1 MTKLSDLVPLADLH
15 FWSTTKDAA
24 RSLARANRLVA
35 KFNPDLEQPWSPLAA
50 REALLQFPAGSRNRY
65 RAALSTLLKTY
76 RLQGGPR
83 LELPPR
89 FPEAKPRDRVLTSQE
104 LDRLIS
110 SDVGLI
116 ALILSRTALRISEL
130 YRAEIVDGSLYLED
144 TKNGTR
150 RTVPLDARLR
160 ALLPQ
165 DGGSLR
171 AALDLPSE
179 RVLRRLWAGAAREV
193 GLEGVTFHVLRHTAI
208 TRWAAAGL
216 PVAAI
221 MALAGHKDVSTSLR
235 YTHLSQADLRAAL
248 MAVE

>member
-1 MTKLSDLVPLADLH
+1 MNLADLIPLADLH
-15 FWSTTKDAA
+15 FWQATKDSA
-24 RSLARANRLVA
+24 RSLARATRLVA
-35 KFNPDLEQPWSPLAA
+35 KFNPDLEAPWSPLAA

-89 FPEAKPRDRVLTSQE
+89 FPEAKPRDRVLTEEE
-104 LDRLIS
+104 LDRLIG

-144 TKNGTR
+144 TKNGSR

-165 DGGSLR
+165 GGMLR

-179 RVLRRLWAGAAREV
+179 RVLRRLWADAAREV

-221 MALAGHKDVSTSLR
+221 MALAGHKDVATSLR
-235 YTHLSQADLRAAL
+235 YTHLSTADLEAAL
-248 MAVE
+248 LAVD